1 MKYLNLK
8 KQFAILAIVA
18 FAFSACKKIKTPE
31 PMGDAGQ
38 TLVKVMGGGT
48 PAGLSKNPVDFVAI
62 PKTIV
67 AADIRRNVANNSELN
82 RVMHVT
88 VKDDIALVAA
98 NPGYVLLPA
107 AWYSIGAGT
116 PKTGGSGGNYSVTM
130 NPGEF
135 AKQIFI
141 TIPDATIFDPATV
154 YALAFTITTADAD
167 GKITAE
173 KSIIVEIGAKNI
185 VHEDL
190 KWDFQRWNLPGGPS
204 VGLPVGAPNGGS
216 WVDVPATLTTIS
228 ANQNEIPSGYFVQ
241 PRYRLT
247 FTDVGGVATNFVLSI
262 NPADMAV
269 LVANGISFV
278 EGPNLQIASFSTKH
292 YKMQYQVFNG
302 SAWRYIIDDFHK

>member
-18 FAFSACKKIKTPE
+18 FAFSACKKIKTAE

-38 TLVKVMGGGT
+38 TLVKIVGGGT
-48 PAGLSKNPVDFVAI
+48 PAGVSKNPIDFVPI

-67 AADIRRNVANNSELN
+67 AADIRRNPSNATELN

-107 AWYSIGAGT
+107 AWYTIGAGT
-116 PKTGGSGGNYSVTM
+116 PKTGGSGGNYSITM
-130 NPGEF
+130 NPSEF

-141 TIPDATIFDPATV
+141 TIPNATVFDPASV
-154 YALAFTITTADAD
+154 YALGFTITTADAD
-167 GKITAE
+167 GKITEE
-173 KSIIVEIGAKNI
+173 KSIIVEINAKNI

-190 KWDFQRWNLPGGPS
+190 KWDFQRWNIPTQS
-204 VGLPVGAPNGGS
+204 VGPPVGAPNGGS

-228 ANQNEIPSGYFVQ
+228 ANQNEIPSGYFIQ

-247 FTDVGGVATNFVLSI
+247 FTDVGGVATNFVLTI
-262 NPADMAV
+262 NPSDV
-269 LVANGISFV
+269 ISFNNQGIFWV
-278 EGPNLQIASFSTKH
+278 EGPNLQIASFATKR
-292 YKMQYQVFNG
+292 YKMQYHVFNG
-302 SAWRYIIDDFHK
+302 SAFRYIIDEYHK